1 MSEMNF
7 VKTQQ
12 VTFSEPLSLKSGL
25 LLSPVTV
32 AYETYGTLNPE
43 KTNALLICHAF
54 TGDAHAAFFHQGDKK
69 PGWWDGM
76 IGSGKAFDT
85 DKYFVICPNVLGSC
99 KGTTGPSSIDPKT
112 GKPYGLGFPVITIQ
126 DMVALQKRLVEHL
139 GIKKLLSVAGGSMG
153 GMQALTWA
161 VLYPDMIDS
170 SIVIAACHRHTA
182 QQIAFHEVGR
192 QAVTADPNWNGGDY
206 YGRSLPKSG
215 LAIARMVGHITY
227 MSEMSM
233 EQKFGRKLVDKEDLG
248 YSFTKDF
255 EVQGYLEHRGKTFV
269 DRFDANS
276 YLYLTKAM
284 DYFDLTE
291 GGQKLT
297 DVLKNVT
304 ADFLVIS
311 FTSDWLYP
319 SRQSRFL
326 VRSLKANDRE
336 VSYVELPSDYGHDA
350 FLLEFDEQSRIVANY
365 LARITRERAGRL

>member
-1 MSEMNF
+1 MNF
-7 VKTQQ
+7 VETQQ
-12 VTFSEPLSLKSGL
+12 VTFTEPLALKSGL

-32 AYETYGTLNPE
+32 AYETYGTLNQD
-43 KTNALLICHAF
+43 KTNAVLVCHAF
-54 TGDAHAAFFHQGDKK
+54 TGDAHAAFFHKGDKK

-76 IGSGKAFDT
+76 IGPGKAFDT

-99 KGTTGPSSIDPKT
+99 KGTTGPSSMNPKT
-112 GKPYGLGFPVITIQ
+112 GKPYGLEFPVITIQ
-126 DMVALQKRLVEHL
+126 DMVVLQKRLIDHL
-139 GIKKLLSVAGGSMG
+139 GIRKLLSVAGGSMG

-161 VLYPDMIDS
+161 LLYPDMIHS

-192 QAVTADPNWNGGDY
+192 QAITADPNWKGGDY
-206 YGRSLPKSG
+206 YGGTLPKSG

-227 MSEMSM
+227 MSELSM
-233 EQKFGRKLVDKEDLG
+233 EQKFGRKLVDKEKLG
-248 YSFTKDF
+248 YNFSKDF

-291 GGQKLT
+291 GKRKLT
-297 DVLKNVT
+297 DVLEDVT

-319 SRQSRFL
+319 SRQSHFL
-326 VRSLKANDRE
+326 VRSLKANDLE
-336 VSYVELPSDYGHDA
+336 VTYVELPSDYGHDA